1 MKSILIL
8 GSTGMLGFGVASSMI
23 KYKNLK
29 ISATIRSQKKL
40 KTLKSKFPYNKVK
53 KFHFFDANRAT
64 KSSLV
69 KLFLEYDYIINC
81 IGIIKP
87 EINTSSTQSIKNAI
101 YINSIFP
108 KLLSESINDKKKIF
122 QIATDCVFS
131 GKKGRYNEKSKHDD
145 LDIYGITKSLGEINN
160 KNFYNLRTSIVGRE
174 FLTKKSLIEWFL
186 KQNNLSVN
194 GFNNHKWNGITTQA
208 YGELLY
214 TIIVYDFKIPNIIH
228 IVPKNSLNKYELL
241 KCFKKKFKI
250 KVKINEFNSQKSVDR
265 TLVTNY
271 QSLLNKLWKLTIF
284 RTNPTIQK
292 MINLIQ

>member
-101 YINSIFP
+101 YI
-108 KLLSESINDKKKIF
+108 
-122 QIATDCVFS
+122 
-131 GKKGRYNEKSKHDD
+131 
-145 LDIYGITKSLGEINN
+145 TKS
-160 KNFYNLRTSIVGRE
+160 
-174 FLTKKSLIEWFL
+174 
-186 KQNNLSVN
+186 
-194 GFNNHKWNGITTQA
+194 
-208 YGELLY
+208 
-214 TIIVYDFKIPNIIH
+214 
-228 IVPKNSLNKYELL
+228 
-241 KCFKKKFKI
+241 
-250 KVKINEFNSQKSVDR
+250 
-265 TLVTNY
+265 
-271 QSLLNKLWKLTIF
+271 
-284 RTNPTIQK
+284 
-292 MINLIQ
+292 